1 MQNFRGKN
9 IITTQD
15 ISIHNLQHCDMRY
28 PVHGRRRISVLKV
41 RLDSESHIKLK
52 YDVKMQ
58 IVGNW
63 NDPNE

>member
-1 MQNFRGKN
+1 
-9 IITTQD
+9 
-15 ISIHNLQHCDMRY
+15 MRY